1 MKEVRTECVGAVR
14 LAVHM
19 HRIAC
24 TYQSL
29 AIRLLF
35 HRVAAA
41 SYCHSPRLM
50 SEHHQKLSSAARFV
64 GVCRH
69 ATQEATK
76 ARERKVTRSLLKRD
90 TRCPHCEADPQARS
104 SRRGSFSCAS
114 F

>member
-35 HRVAAA
+35 HRVATA
-41 SYCHSPRLM
+41 SYCHWPRLM

-69 ATQEATK
+69 ATQEGHKGLGTK
-76 ARERKVTRSLLKRD
+76 GDAVALEERYSMPSL
-90 TRCPHCEADPQARS
+90 
-104 SRRGSFSCAS
+104 
-114 F
+114 